1 MSKLHPEATD
11 TAPLEWSAISNALI
25 VLIISLVIGGLLIGA
40 SYQYR
45 KQMDYWL
52 RQQRNDF
59 NKIETDYSHIQE
71 ALEIVDDLY
80 LDKFYQLEK
89 EGFFLNQANLNIEEP
104 HLKMFNEIKTV
115 LSRGDLF
122 SANYELSSK
131 KIYQIPDLT
140 VEDQFKTYETQ
151 LILKLTFLHEGDM
164 LDLIESIENHQFTG
178 LFNLQKCDIKQLKKI
193 VDVKDVSKAYLEVTC
208 TLNWYISNIEAMGE

>member
-1 MSKLHPEATD
+1 MPKLHPEATD
-11 TAPLEWSAISNALI
+11 TVPIEWSTLSQALT
-25 VLIISLVIGGLLIGA
+25 VLMISLVMVGLLIGG

-45 KQMDYWL
+45 NQMDYWL

-71 ALEIVDDLY
+71 ALEIVDNLY

-89 EGFFLNQANLNIEEP
+89 EGFFLNRANLNIEEP
-104 HLKMFNEIKTV
+104 HLKMFNEIKALLALV
-115 LSRGDLF
+115 HPF

-131 KIYQIPDLT
+131 KNYQIPDLT

-151 LILKLTFLHEGDM
+151 LILKLTLLHEGDM
-164 LDLIESIENHQFTG
+164 LDLIKAIEIHQFTG
-178 LFNLQKCDIKQLKKI
+178 LFNLQKCDIKQLNKI
-193 VDVKDVSKAYLEVTC
+193 IDVKDVSKAYLEVTC
-208 TLNWYISNIEAMGE
+208 TLNWYISHIETMGE